1 VLGPG
6 IVATIPAAGRGAS
19 WLYSALRRPLP
30 QPAHVTTID
39 PSKISTCSLESMQM
53 HVGDRLQ
60 LELLT
65 DSTRSHYYTTLI
77 GYVSGHSV
85 LMRTPQ
91 VQNLPIPVREGEPVL
106 VRTFSGRHAYTFESK
121 VDRVCRSPYPYLH
134 LAYPAQVQ
142 QTLIRG
148 ALRVRVN
155 LTATALNAAK
165 QGEALPSALTI
176 ADLSISG
183 ALLEAEKSLGE
194 VGETLE
200 LAFKFLVQPNNY
212 EVKLATQVDIQSV
225 RKTSRERRLDEVF
238 THGVRLAKLRP
249 TEALLLQSYIQQ
261 VLLDDRS
268 RVV

>member
-1 VLGPG
+1 VNTL
-6 IVATIPAAGRGAS
+6 
-19 WLYSALRRPLP
+19 
-30 QPAHVTTID
+30 D
-39 PSKISTCSLESMQM
+39 PSKISTCSLESMQLR
-53 HVGDRLQ
+53 VGDRLQ
-60 LELLT
+60 LELLS

-121 VDRVCRSPYPYLH
+121 VDRVCRTPYPYLH

-142 QTLIRG
+142 QTMIRG

-155 LTATALNAAK
+155 LTATAFDTVNE
-165 QGEALPSALTI
+165 GEALQSALTI

-183 ALLEAEKSLGE
+183 ALLEAGKSLGE

-212 EVKLATQVDIQSV
+212 EVKLATPVKIQSV
-225 RKTSRERRLDEVF
+225 RKTKRERGLEEVF
-238 THGVRLAKLRP
+238 THGVRFAKLRS
-249 TEALLLQSYIQQ
+249 TEGLLLQSYIQQ